1 MQSIWLSMF
10 VTVIIAC
17 QLAIETKRCLVRRA
31 ETRADL
37 QALSALKQMEEAT
50 KKLNVQPPLELRI
63 GVKEAWTADSQP
75 GSRMNSF
82 QLQLPN
88 RALIIEKT
96 RPDINKSSKEQAVR
110 IARFVSLYGIFP
122 ALITI
127 FNMSVSSEYGYRPHA
142 STGSFLS
149 IYGVFIP
156 FSIIVSNPKIKA
168 FAKEYLQL
176 SRPCSCN

>member
-1 MQSIWLSMF
+1 MF

-82 QLQLPN
+82 QLPN

-96 RPDINKSSKEQAVR
+96 ATDINKSSKEQAVR

-122 ALITI
+122 ALVTI
-127 FNMSVSSEYGYRPHA
+127 FNMSVSSEYGVRPHA

-156 FSIIVSNPKIKA
+156 FSIIVSNPEIKA
-168 FAKEYLQL
+168 FARDFLQL
-176 SRPCSCN
+176 SRPCN

>member
-1 MQSIWLSMF
+1 MF

-75 GSRMNSF
+75 GSRINSF
-82 QLQLPN
+82 QLPN

-122 ALITI
+122 ALVTI
-127 FNMSVSSEYGYRPHA
+127 FNMSVSSEYGVRPHA

-156 FSIIVSNPKIKA
+156 FSFIVSNPKIKA

-176 SRPCSCN
+176 KRLCNCN